1 MLLQHLRIC
10 DPRKGGLMALGRLR
24 PDRLADAPAAAL
36 FVASAAPVGAEAQEA
51 ATRSSQILNP

>member
-1 MLLQHLRIC
+1 MV
-10 DPRKGGLMALGRLR
+10 LGRLR